1 MIYKD
6 GSTMSK
12 KVEFQIMK
20 EWEKHLERAEE
31 KLRSA
36 KKTHAGGIAVCQ

>member
-1 MIYKD
+1 
-6 GSTMSK
+6 
-12 KVEFQIMK
+12 MK

-36 KKTHAGGIAVCQ
+36 SILFENKMFADAVSEAYSSVFG

>member
-1 MIYKD
+1 
-6 GSTMSK
+6 
-12 KVEFQIMK
+12 MK

-36 KKTHAGGIAVCQ
+36 NLLFENNIKRALEELKR